1 MATFVPV
8 LLLVTLAACGSG
20 ASDEDAVLA
29 KRRARTKQIC
39 ACDSWRC
46 VAQATID
53 YDRWVALREDRL
65 RTHTPSPAITDELR
79 RLDREA
85 HACEARFTPP

>member
-1 MATFVPV
+1 MATFAPV

-20 ASDEDAVLA
+20 ASDADSVLA

-46 VAQATID
+46 AALATID

-65 RTHTPSPAITDELR
+65 RAYTPSPEITDELR

>member
-1 MATFVPV
+1 MSTFAPIV
-8 LLLVTLAACGSG
+8 LLVAVAACGGS
-20 ASDEDAVLA
+20 ASDEDSVLA

-39 ACDSWRC
+39 ACDTWRC
-46 VAQATID
+46 AAQATID